1 MCKNT
6 HGPCTVAVIQL
17 YVRFMIGILM
27 SHLFYILVSVEKCSL
42 LIPYAFLC
50 YYVHLYVKHDIVMFL
65 QPFSYHSAINLKS
78 TCWNMKAE
86 LLSRFL
92 EQVVYFILLHTT
104 FPRHFYEPHFKIW
117 DKYMIVIRRQMSKLL
132 VLGRADRA

>member
-1 MCKNT
+1 
-6 HGPCTVAVIQL
+6 
-17 YVRFMIGILM
+17 M

-65 QPFSYHSAINLKS
+65 QLFSYHSAINLKS
-78 TCWNMKAE
+78 TLWNMKAE

-117 DKYMIVIRRQMSKLL
+117 DKYMKLLIVIRRQMSKLL